1 MTTLV
6 SNEGALI
13 TEDSLAQVVKSLG
26 RSDAVQAA
34 LVTRPLLPIA
44 VVERMMGVVADHLKS
59 ALEKQKQMLPDMLT
73 DFVLQSWERATI
85 SLSSGYDEEQLE
97 HLVRHFHEDKRLDLA
112 VIIRALCLGDIR
124 FLKRQ

>member
-1 MTTLV
+1 M
-6 SNEGALI
+6 
-13 TEDSLAQVVKSLG
+13 
-26 RSDAVQAA
+26 QAA
-34 LVTRPLLPIA
+34 LVTRPLLPITI
-44 VVERMMGVVADHLKS
+44 VERMMGVVADHLKS
-59 ALEKQKQMLPDMLT
+59 ALEKQKQMPPDMLT

-97 HLVRHFHEDKRLDLA
+97 HLVRHFHEDKRLDHA